1 MYGISFEDGVYI
13 LVPAKSV
20 MDSLGQIIEGFSGS
34 FEDALISQFSINNK
48 KITDNQYISV
58 LYHEAMHALQLSWWE
73 EKITALAEGIA
84 DAEVEAKMAEAESDL
99 EIQAMYEEQVEL
111 LYDLVVPEDSIPD
124 AGAVREYFRIRTD
137 IQDMLSTKA
146 GIDANAIKSYIDLY
160 ELLEGTARYVEA
172 RTALALSDEE
182 LYGQYLLSLKET
194 VYGREKYYRSG
205 MGICMLLDRLEP
217 NWKQYLSE
225 GSLSLAELLEN
236 VVEDS

>member
-1 MYGISFEDGVYI
+1 KQADLLYR
-13 LVPAKSV
+13 LVVS
-20 MDSLGQIIEGFSGS
+20 DEG
-34 FEDALISQFSINNK
+34 
-48 KITDNQYISV
+48 
-58 LYHEAMHALQLSWWE
+58 MP
-73 EKITALAEGIA
+73 
-84 DAEVEAKMAEAESDL
+84 DAEAVAE
-99 EIQAMYEEQVEL
+99 Y
-111 LYDLVVPEDSIPD
+111 
-124 AGAVREYFRIRTD
+124 IRTRKD
-137 IQDMLSTKA
+137 TLALVSEKA
-146 GIDANAIKSYIDLY
+146 GIDANAVESHADLY